1 MDPSETSTPATPSR
15 LFALL
20 ARGGP
25 ILADGAFG
33 TMAMAAGLEP
43 GEPPEPW
50 NDRADA
56 RDRVRAIHA
65 AYIAAGAQVVLTN
78 TFGANP
84 VRLRIHDLADRSYAL
99 CRAGAEVAREAAGDD
114 VAVAGSLGPL
124 GEFLAPL
131 GLLDPAEARDAFA
144 TAARGLADGGADV
157 LWVETMA
164 SLDEATAA
172 IAGARDAAP
181 GLPIVA
187 TMTFD
192 SHGRTMMGTWPADAA
207 TALRALD
214 LTAMGA
220 NCGTGPAE
228 IETAIASM
236 HATAPDAILVAKG
249 NAGVPRFVGT
259 SSVYD
264 MTPEAAALHAVRAR
278 DLGARLIGGCCG
290 TTPAHIAAMATALRD
305 G

>member
-1 MDPSETSTPATPSR
+1 MDPPETSTPATPSWF
-15 LFALL
+15 LDAL

-25 ILADGAFG
+25 FLMDGGFG

-65 AYIAAGAQVVLTN
+65 AYIAAGAQAVLTN
-78 TFGANP
+78 TFGGNP
-84 VRLRIHDLADRSYAL
+84 VRLRIHGLSDRSYAL

-114 VAVAGSLGPL
+114 VIVAGSMGPL

-131 GLLDPAEARDAFA
+131 GLLQPDEAREAFA
-144 TAARGLADGGADV
+144 TQARGLADGGADV
-157 LWVETMA
+157 LWIETMA
-164 SLDEATAA
+164 SLDEAAAA
-172 IAGARDAAP
+172 ILGARDAAP
-181 GLPIVA
+181 HLPIVA

-207 TALRALD
+207 TALAAFD
-214 LTAMGA
+214 IAAMGA

-228 IETAIASM
+228 IETAIAAM
-236 HATAPDAILVAKG
+236 HAAVPAAVLVAKG

-259 SSVYD
+259 ASVYD

-278 DLGARLIGGCCG
+278 DLGATIIGGCCG
-290 TTPAHIAAMATALRD
+290 TTPAHIAAMAAALRD

>member
-1 MDPSETSTPATPSR
+1 MDPIETPTQATTSR
-15 LFALL
+15 FAALL

-25 ILADGAFG
+25 VLTDGAFG

-84 VRLRIHDLADRSYAL
+84 VRLRIHDLSDRSYAL
-99 CRAGAEVAREAAGDD
+99 CRAGAEVAREAAGDH

-207 TALRALD
+207 TALGALG
-214 LTAMGA
+214 LTAIGA

-228 IETAIASM
+228 IETAIAAM

-290 TTPAHIAAMATALRD
+290 TTPAHVAAMAAALR
-305 G
+305 GE